1 MRFSILFFI
10 FFLSLQSLAAVTDS
24 LQQDAEPY
32 GGIEQLAKSFFSIDF
47 PIEIREKLDNQRIEL
62 IFYIDEL
69 GVPELE
75 GLIGTDHPVIIDS
88 FIRKTNEIPLFEA
101 AKENDQYVE
110 SYYVLILTYPSVE
123 FMLQQIYW
131 QRVREF
137 CGSEYKDFKSIE
149 YLNAGMDLVI
159 EGLGTT
165 AIGPLNEYAGLGG
178 GFNWIYTGNLGD
190 NWVAGFE
197 IMASFKSTKKD
208 FPISSRNPLKN
219 SYGLVNLGVVGGK
232 WLDLPAR
239 PRAILFQMNTSF
251 ALLNVVERQ
260 GQNDADWDYVR
271 GFGLGLSVHF
281 PILKSNPKPNCSKS
295 FKSMSFDQLNFHVGL
310 RRLIMDYK
318 EANGFIFEFGISYR
332 YSRKRIKNWELK

>member
-10 FFLSLQSLAAVTDS
+10 FFLSLQNLAAVTDS

-101 AKENDQYVE
+101 AIKNDQYVE

-149 YLNAGMDLVI
+149 YQDAGMDLVV
-159 EGLGTT
+159 GVLGTT
-165 AIGPLNEYAGLGG
+165 AIGSLNEYAGVGG
-178 GFNWIYTGNLGD
+178 GFNWILTGNLRN
-190 NWVAGFE
+190 NWTGGIE
-197 IMASFKSTKKD
+197 LMASFKSTKKD
-208 FPISSRNPLKN
+208 FPISSSNPPKN
-219 SYGLVNLGVVGGK
+219 YYGLVNAGVVGGK
-232 WLDLPAR
+232 WLDLPR
-239 PRAILFQMNTSF
+239 KPTSILVQMHVSL
-251 ALLNVVERQ
+251 AVLDVIEKQ
-260 GQNDADWDYVR
+260 GRNDPEWEEVK
-271 GFGLGLSVHF
+271 GLGLGLSIHF
-281 PILKSNPKPNCSKS
+281 PILIGSPQPTCNKLFQGIDSN
-295 FKSMSFDQLNFHVGL
+295 QLNLHSGL
-310 RRLIMDYK
+310 RYLIMDYK